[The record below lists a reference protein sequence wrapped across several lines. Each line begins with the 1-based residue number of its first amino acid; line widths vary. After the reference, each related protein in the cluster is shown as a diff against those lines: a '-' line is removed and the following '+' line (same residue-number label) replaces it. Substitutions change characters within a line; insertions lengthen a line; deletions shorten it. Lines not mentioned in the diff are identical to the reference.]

1 VLSPPIAYPYLV
13 GVYYGDGCIAK
24 YHPKDKRCPGAKYV
38 RLVFILQTKDK
49 DFAETV
55 NGQIF
60 RMFKKRY
67 KIYRRKTGYYWL
79 QTGSNRIAC
88 ALYGF
93 KLEWLDRLGIDWRI
107 SFLMGMF
114 DSEGYVY
121 LNRTQR
127 WQYVRVGL
135 GITSRDL
142 FERIKRYLAELG
154 VMFSESIYN
163 REGYKPLFKLMFQ
176 NKDSV
181 RIFTQRIGF
190 RILRKQKILD
200 DWLNEVWR

>member
-1 VLSPPIAYPYLV
+1 
-13 GVYYGDGCIAK
+13 
-24 YHPKDKRCPGAKYV
+24 
-38 RLVFILQTKDK
+38 
-49 DFAETV
+49 
-55 NGQIF
+55 
-60 RMFKKRY
+60 
-67 KIYRRKTGYYWL
+67 
-79 QTGSNRIAC
+79 
-88 ALYGF
+88 
-93 KLEWLDRLGIDWRI
+93 
-107 SFLMGMF
+107 MGMF

-121 LNRTQR
+121 LNKTQR

-200 DWLNEVWR
+200 DWLNEAWRHESGRVAEST